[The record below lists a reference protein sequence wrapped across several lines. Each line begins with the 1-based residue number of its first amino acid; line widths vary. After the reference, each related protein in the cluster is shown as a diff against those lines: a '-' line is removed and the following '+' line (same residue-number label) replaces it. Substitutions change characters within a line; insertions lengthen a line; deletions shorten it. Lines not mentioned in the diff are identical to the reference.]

1 MRKRVFSLF
10 ASQLKADGELDA
22 SKMEVRKPT
31 GLSLAAKF
39 APSEGGQHS
48 RSLGADKE
56 ICRLL
61 YPDLVGANIAD
72 GEAEWPKA
80 RAKYRRLLS
89 SLRRALVLRTRSVM
103 EPEATSP
110 QPMSTGPNAKSRALR
125 AHRSRKCSCAG
136 MKEASGRVA
145 RVTIGTR
152 DV

>member
-89 SLRRALVLRTRSVM
+89 SCGVLWF
-103 EPEATSP
+103 
-110 QPMSTGPNAKSRALR
+110 
-125 AHRSRKCSCAG
+125 
-136 MKEASGRVA
+136 SGRGV
-145 RVTIGTR
+145 
-152 DV
+152 